1 MGVGHDQGCRD
12 ANVVFSFDKWCRR
25 MVKHTEPDLSL
36 IHMPSLRAVKAF
48 VAAAKYLNFTRAAE
62 SLCVTQ
68 AAISRQIRELENF
81 LNAELFIR
89 NGRAVELT
97 SAGAA
102 FFDAVQLSLSNISQ
116 ASSRIRRQT
125 SGKRVVTICCT
136 PAFSG
141 LWLTPRLPKFL
152 AANPDIDLNTV
163 VTQNFLTMEPGV
175 QPDIFVNKVSKIRE
189 GYSSY
194 PLVCDVIYP
203 ICSPKYLDQNPDLI
217 DLEIMSQKSLLNLSP
232 FGRSQVAEHVDWY
245 VWFEYHHVDLNARVV
260 NGAQLYHSN
269 DYSSLVQ
276 LAVAGQGVA
285 LGWHYL
291 VEPLIQ
297 QGLLVRPVEEELT
310 HKDSQHFLTFREEK
324 KGDDACTRVRDWI
337 LEEFGIAPTV
347 M

>member
-1 MGVGHDQGCRD
+1 
-12 ANVVFSFDKWCRR
+12 
-25 MVKHTEPDLSL
+25 
-36 IHMPSLRAVKAF
+36 MPSLRAVKAF

-81 LNAELFIR
+81 LGAELFIR

-116 ASSRIRRQT
+116 ASSRIRRQN

-141 LWLTPRLPKFL
+141 LWLTPRLSKFL
-152 AANPDIDLNTV
+152 TENPDIDLNTV

-175 QPDIFVNKVSKIRE
+175 QPDIFVNKLSKIRE
-189 GYSSY
+189 GYTSY

-203 ICSPKYLDQNPDLI
+203 ICSPEYLEKHADVTS
-217 DLEIMSQKSLLNLSP
+217 LEGMSQQSLLNLSP
-232 FGRSQVAEHVDWY
+232 FGRSQIAEHVDWY
-245 VWFEYHHVDLNARVV
+245 VWFEYHHIDLSSRAVS
-260 NGAQLYHSN
+260 GAQLFHSN

-276 LAVAGQGVA
+276 LAIAGQGVA

-291 VEPLIQ
+291 VDPLIKK
-297 QGLLVRPVEEELT
+297 GLLVRPVAEELI
-310 HKDSQHFLTFREEK
+310 HKDSQHFLTFKEDK

-337 LEEFGIAPTV
+337 LAEFGVDSSV